1 MSEKNHPNLI
11 TIIPECINISHF
23 IPGKIYKPFFTIY
36 NTCNIPIILNLRSSD
51 RNKLILNDNLIRLE
65 VNQSKKINL
74 IIQDNVNYSSGK
86 IPSKKKLYISLK
98 GEFIEEKYDIN
109 LIYFTNETEQSL
121 DTESNIEGLSN
132 LASEYL
138 KHGNTEFNDN
148 SNKNKNID
156 NENKNEREVNIK
168 NNKISFESNTPINS
182 SKNII
187 SFNSQFE
194 NNKKNND
201 LKKNDNNN
209 INKNNINNLNYN
221 NNNNSV
227 NNFNINNNYKNKKF
241 FENNSVI
248 QKNNNFQIIG
258 RKSNLEILNIKAKTL
273 LEKMQIMSN
282 LLQEFEKISDMKK
295 DRYDSKYLLKSS
307 LSIYSIGKNCFEKQ
321 FQEKKKEIEK
331 NTKSLEKM
339 CLLIKNRLLLT
350 EREELNQR
358 YKILESKVN
367 EFKLNKENQNIE
379 NKEEKLISNKI
390 SSNISPKNSEESS

>member
-51 RNKLILNDNLIRLE
+51 RNKIILNDNLIRLE

-74 IIQDNVNYSSGK
+74 IIQDNINYSSGK

-109 LIYFTNETEQSL
+109 LIYFTNDTEQSL
-121 DTESNIEGLSN
+121 DNESNIEGLSN

-182 SKNII
+182 SKNMI

-209 INKNNINNLNYN
+209 INKNNNNNLNYN
-221 NNNNSV
+221 NNNNSI
-227 NNFNINNNYKNKKF
+227 NNFNINNNFTNKNF
-241 FENNSVI
+241 FENNLVI
-248 QKNNNFQIIG
+248 QKNNTFQIIG

-307 LSIYSIGKNCFEKQ
+307 LSIYSIGKNYFEKQ

-339 CLLIKNRLLLT
+339 CLLTKNRLLLS
-350 EREELNQR
+350 EKEELNQR

-367 EFKLNKENQNIE
+367 EYKLNKKNQTIE
-379 NKEEKLISNKI
+379 NNEEKLISNKI

>member
-138 KHGNTEFNDN
+138 KHGNTEFIDN

-209 INKNNINNLNYN
+209 INKNNNNNLNYN
-221 NNNNSV
+221 NNNNSI

-339 CLLIKNRLLLT
+339 CLLTKNRLLLS

>member
-51 RNKLILNDNLIRLE
+51 RNKIILNDNLIRLE

-74 IIQDNVNYSSGK
+74 IIQDNINYSSGK

-109 LIYFTNETEQSL
+109 LIYFTNDTEQSL
-121 DTESNIEGLSN
+121 DNESNIEGLSN

-182 SKNII
+182 SKNMI

-209 INKNNINNLNYN
+209 INKNNNNNLKNN
-221 NNNNSV
+221 NNNNSI
-227 NNFNINNNYKNKKF
+227 NNFNINNNFTNKNF
-241 FENNSVI
+241 FENNLVI
-248 QKNNNFQIIG
+248 QKNNTFQIIG

-282 LLQEFEKISDMKK
+282 LLQEFEKISDMNK

-307 LSIYSIGKNCFEKQ
+307 LSIYSIGKNYFEKQ

-331 NTKSLEKM
+331 NTKTLEKM
-339 CLLIKNRLLLT
+339 CLLTKNRLLLS
-350 EREELNQR
+350 EKEELNQR

-367 EFKLNKENQNIE
+367 EYKLNKKNQTIE
-379 NKEEKLISNKI
+379 NNEEKLISNKI

>member
-51 RNKLILNDNLIRLE
+51 RNKIILNDNLIRLE

-74 IIQDNVNYSSGK
+74 IIQDNINYSSGK

-109 LIYFTNETEQSL
+109 LIYFTNDTEQSL
-121 DTESNIEGLSN
+121 DNESNIEGLSN

-182 SKNII
+182 SKNMI

-209 INKNNINNLNYN
+209 INKNNNNNLNYN
-221 NNNNSV
+221 NNNNSI
-227 NNFNINNNYKNKKF
+227 NNFNINNNFTNKNF
-241 FENNSVI
+241 FENNLVI
-248 QKNNNFQIIG
+248 QKNNTFQIIG

-307 LSIYSIGKNCFEKQ
+307 LSIYSIGKNYFEKQ

-331 NTKSLEKM
+331 NTKTLEKM
-339 CLLIKNRLLLT
+339 CLLTKNRLLLS
-350 EREELNQR
+350 EKEELNQR

-367 EFKLNKENQNIE
+367 EYKLNKKNQTIE
-379 NKEEKLISNKI
+379 NNEEKSISNKI

>member
-138 KHGNTEFNDN
+138 KYGNTEFIDN

-339 CLLIKNRLLLT
+339 CLLTKNRLLLS
-350 EREELNQR
+350 EKEELNQR
-358 YKILESKVN
+358 CKILESKVN
-367 EFKLNKENQNIE
+367 EYKLNKKNQTIE
-379 NKEEKLISNKI
+379 NNEEKLISNKI

>member
-1 MSEKNHPNLI
+1 MSEKKHPNLI

-138 KHGNTEFNDN
+138 KHGNTEFIDN

>member
-51 RNKLILNDNLIRLE
+51 RNKIILNDNLIRLE

-74 IIQDNVNYSSGK
+74 IIQDNINYSSGK

-109 LIYFTNETEQSL
+109 LIYFTNDTEQSL
-121 DTESNIEGLSN
+121 DNESNIEGLSN

-182 SKNII
+182 SKNMI

-209 INKNNINNLNYN
+209 INKNNNNNLNYN
-221 NNNNSV
+221 NNNNSI
-227 NNFNINNNYKNKKF
+227 NNFNINNNFTNKNF
-241 FENNSVI
+241 FENNLVI
-248 QKNNNFQIIG
+248 QKNNTFQIIG

-282 LLQEFEKISDMKK
+282 LLQEFEKISDMNK

-307 LSIYSIGKNCFEKQ
+307 LSIYSIGKNYFEKQ

-331 NTKSLEKM
+331 NTKTLEKM
-339 CLLIKNRLLLT
+339 CLLTKNRLLLS
-350 EREELNQR
+350 EKEELNQR

-367 EFKLNKENQNIE
+367 EYKLNKKNQTIE
-379 NKEEKLISNKI
+379 NNEEKLISNKI

>member
-367 EFKLNKENQNIE
+367 EYKLNKKNQTIE
-379 NKEEKLISNKI
+379 NNEEKSISNKI

>member
-138 KHGNTEFNDN
+138 KYGNTEFIDN

>member
-138 KHGNTEFNDN
+138 KHGNTEFIDN

-209 INKNNINNLNYN
+209 INKNNNNNLNYN
-221 NNNNSV
+221 NNNNSI

-307 LSIYSIGKNCFEKQ
+307 LSIYSIGKNYFEKQ

-339 CLLIKNRLLLT
+339 CLLTKNRLLLS
-350 EREELNQR
+350 EKEELNQR

-367 EFKLNKENQNIE
+367 EYKLNKKNQTIE
-379 NKEEKLISNKI
+379 NNEEKSISNKI

>member
-138 KHGNTEFNDN
+138 KYGNTEFIDN

-339 CLLIKNRLLLT
+339 CLLTKNRLLLS

>member
-51 RNKLILNDNLIRLE
+51 RNKIILNDNLIRLE

-138 KHGNTEFNDN
+138 KHGNTEFIDN

-227 NNFNINNNYKNKKF
+227 NNFNINNNYKNKNF

>member
-51 RNKLILNDNLIRLE
+51 RNKIILNDNLIRLE

-109 LIYFTNETEQSL
+109 LIYFTNDTEQSL
-121 DTESNIEGLSN
+121 DNESNIEGLSN

-182 SKNII
+182 SKNMI

>member
-138 KHGNTEFNDN
+138 KHGNTEFIDN

-227 NNFNINNNYKNKKF
+227 NNFNINNNYKNKQF

-339 CLLIKNRLLLT
+339 CLLTKNRLLLS

-367 EFKLNKENQNIE
+367 EYKLKKENQNIE

>member
-138 KHGNTEFNDN
+138 KYGNTEFIDN

-367 EFKLNKENQNIE
+367 EFKLNKENKNIE

-390 SSNISPKNSEESS
+390 SSNISKKNSEESS

>member
-51 RNKLILNDNLIRLE
+51 RNKIILNDNLIRLE

-74 IIQDNVNYSSGK
+74 IIQDNINYSSGK

-109 LIYFTNETEQSL
+109 LIYFTNDTEQSL
-121 DTESNIEGLSN
+121 DNESNIEGLSN

-182 SKNII
+182 SKNMI
-187 SFNSQFE
+187 SFHSQFE

-209 INKNNINNLNYN
+209 INKNNNNNLNYN
-221 NNNNSV
+221 NNNNSI
-227 NNFNINNNYKNKKF
+227 NNFNINNNFTNKNF
-241 FENNSVI
+241 FENNLVI

-307 LSIYSIGKNCFEKQ
+307 LSIYSIRKNYFEKQ

-339 CLLIKNRLLLT
+339 CLLTKNRLLLS
-350 EREELNQR
+350 EKEELNQR

-367 EFKLNKENQNIE
+367 EYKLNKKNQTIE
-379 NKEEKLISNKI
+379 NNEEKSISNKI

>member
-74 IIQDNVNYSSGK
+74 IIQDNINYSSGK

-138 KHGNTEFNDN
+138 KHGNTEFIDN

-339 CLLIKNRLLLT
+339 CLLTKNRLLLS
-350 EREELNQR
+350 EKEELNQR

-367 EFKLNKENQNIE
+367 EYKLNKKNQTIE
-379 NKEEKLISNKI
+379 NNEEKSISNKI

>member
-227 NNFNINNNYKNKKF
+227 NNFNINNNYKNKNF

>member
-74 IIQDNVNYSSGK
+74 IIQDNMNYSSGK

-138 KHGNTEFNDN
+138 KYGNTEFIDN

>member
-51 RNKLILNDNLIRLE
+51 RNKIILNDNLIRLE

-74 IIQDNVNYSSGK
+74 IIQDNINYSSGK

-109 LIYFTNETEQSL
+109 LIYFTNDTEQSL
-121 DTESNIEGLSN
+121 DNESNIEGLSN

-182 SKNII
+182 SKNMI

-209 INKNNINNLNYN
+209 INKNN
-221 NNNNSV
+221 NNNNSI
-227 NNFNINNNYKNKKF
+227 NNFNINNNFTNKNF
-241 FENNSVI
+241 FENNLVI

-282 LLQEFEKISDMKK
+282 LLQEFEKISDMNK

-307 LSIYSIGKNCFEKQ
+307 LSIYSIGKNYFEKQ

-331 NTKSLEKM
+331 NTKTLEKM
-339 CLLIKNRLLLT
+339 CLLTKNRLLLS
-350 EREELNQR
+350 EKEELNQR

-367 EFKLNKENQNIE
+367 EYKLNKKNQTIE
-379 NKEEKLISNKI
+379 NNEEKLISNKI
-390 SSNISPKNSEESS
+390 SSNKSPKNSEESS

>member
-138 KHGNTEFNDN
+138 KYGNTEFIDN

-367 EFKLNKENQNIE
+367 EYKLNKKNQTIE
-379 NKEEKLISNKI
+379 NNEEKSISNKI

>member
-74 IIQDNVNYSSGK
+74 IIQDNMNYSSGK

-138 KHGNTEFNDN
+138 KYGNTEFIDN

-227 NNFNINNNYKNKKF
+227 NNFNMNNNYKNKKF

>member
-221 NNNNSV
+221 
-227 NNFNINNNYKNKKF
+227 INNNYKNKKF

>member
-51 RNKLILNDNLIRLE
+51 RNKIILNDNLIRLE

-74 IIQDNVNYSSGK
+74 IIQDNINYSSGK

-109 LIYFTNETEQSL
+109 LIYFTNDTEQSL
-121 DTESNIEGLSN
+121 DNESNIEGLSN

-182 SKNII
+182 SKNMI

-209 INKNNINNLNYN
+209 INKNNNNNLNYN
-221 NNNNSV
+221 NNNNSI
-227 NNFNINNNYKNKKF
+227 NNFNINNNFTNKNF
-241 FENNSVI
+241 FENNLVI

-307 LSIYSIGKNCFEKQ
+307 LSIYSIGKNYFEKQ

-331 NTKSLEKM
+331 NTKTLEKM
-339 CLLIKNRLLLT
+339 CLLTKNRLLLS
-350 EREELNQR
+350 EKEELNQR

-367 EFKLNKENQNIE
+367 EYKLNKKNQTIE
-379 NKEEKLISNKI
+379 NNEEKSISNKI

>member
-51 RNKLILNDNLIRLE
+51 RNKIILNDNLIRLE

-74 IIQDNVNYSSGK
+74 IIQDNINYSSGK

-109 LIYFTNETEQSL
+109 LIYFTNDTEQSL
-121 DTESNIEGLSN
+121 DNESNIEGLSN

-182 SKNII
+182 SKNMI

-209 INKNNINNLNYN
+209 INKNNNNNLNYN
-221 NNNNSV
+221 NNNNSI
-227 NNFNINNNYKNKKF
+227 NNFNINNNFTNKNF
-241 FENNSVI
+241 FENNLVI
-248 QKNNNFQIIG
+248 QKNNTFQIIG

-307 LSIYSIGKNCFEKQ
+307 LSIYSIGKNYFEKQ

-339 CLLIKNRLLLT
+339 CLLTKNRLLLS
-350 EREELNQR
+350 EKEELNQR

-367 EFKLNKENQNIE
+367 EYKLNKKNQTIE
-379 NKEEKLISNKI
+379 NNEEKSISNKI

>member
-138 KHGNTEFNDN
+138 KYGNTEFIDN

-201 LKKNDNNN
+201 LKKNENNN

-241 FENNSVI
+241 FENNLVV

>member
-138 KHGNTEFNDN
+138 KHGNTEFIDN

>member
-51 RNKLILNDNLIRLE
+51 RNKIILNDNLIRLE

-74 IIQDNVNYSSGK
+74 IIQDNINYSSGK

-109 LIYFTNETEQSL
+109 LIYFTNDTEQSL
-121 DTESNIEGLSN
+121 DNESNIEGLSN

-182 SKNII
+182 SKNMI

-209 INKNNINNLNYN
+209 INKNNNNNLNYN
-221 NNNNSV
+221 NNNNSI
-227 NNFNINNNYKNKKF
+227 NNFNINNNFTNKNF
-241 FENNSVI
+241 FENNLVI
-248 QKNNNFQIIG
+248 QKNNTFQIIG

-282 LLQEFEKISDMKK
+282 LLQEFEKISDMNK

-307 LSIYSIGKNCFEKQ
+307 LSIYSIGKNYFEKQ

-339 CLLIKNRLLLT
+339 CLLTKNRLLLS
-350 EREELNQR
+350 EKEELNQR

-367 EFKLNKENQNIE
+367 EYKLNKKNQTIE
-379 NKEEKLISNKI
+379 NNEEKSISNKI

>member
-182 SKNII
+182 SKNMI

-209 INKNNINNLNYN
+209 INKN
-221 NNNNSV
+221 
-227 NNFNINNNYKNKKF
+227 NINNNYKNKKF